1 MESIKVYLRIRPF
14 SSTEKLVEQ
23 AQAANAVL
31 SPSGLGPAGVSRSSF
46 GLNPAVPVPSGPL
59 FQIIPPNAVTMNGV
73 PGTLGMM
80 AAKSET
86 FTFDFVTGPET
97 EQRNMFESVGRRI
110 VDRCLEGYN
119 GTIFAYGQTGSGKTY
134 TMQGAGSL
142 TDMTNDARG
151 LIPRCMEYLF
161 QRIAEKAAA
170 DEQPVEYLCKAS
182 YLEIYNE
189 NIHDLLDPACSMR
202 SIREDINRGIFV
214 DGITEETITNP
225 TDAYRLFERGA
236 TNRHVSS
243 TAMNRESSRSHSV
256 LTLIIQ
262 SKSTTGDLVD
272 VRESRFNLVD
282 LAGSERQKTAGTS
295 GQRLKEAANI
305 NKSLSALGSVINA
318 LVEAANGKL
327 RHVHYRDS
335 KLTFLL
341 RDSLGGNS
349 ITWIIANTSPATIN
363 AAESLGTLKFAQ
375 RAKMIKNKA
384 IVNQDTQ
391 GSVAQLQAELKK
403 LRMEIALLKAEGP
416 QPPTAAAP
424 ISNL

>member
-1 MESIKVYLRIRPF
+1 
-14 SSTEKLVEQ
+14 
-23 AQAANAVL
+23 
-31 SPSGLGPAGVSRSSF
+31 
-46 GLNPAVPVPSGPL
+46 
-59 FQIIPPNAVTMNGV
+59 
-73 PGTLGMM
+73 
-80 AAKSET
+80 
-86 FTFDFVTGPET
+86 
-97 EQRNMFESVGRRI
+97 
-110 VDRCLEGYN
+110 
-119 GTIFAYGQTGSGKTY
+119 
-134 TMQGAGSL
+134 
-142 TDMTNDARG
+142 MTNDARG

-403 LRMEIALLKAEGP
+403 LRMEIALLK
-416 QPPTAAAP
+416 
-424 ISNL
+424 